1 MCKSEYHPGCVYRP
15 FLGLTIR
22 GYFSQNLVQSG
33 NNETEKMQPQC
44 LDSLTCQ
51 RISTDV
57 VVCGVT
63 ERIAGASSGA
73 DKKEKAR

>member
-1 MCKSEYHPGCVYRP
+1 MNAAWI
-15 FLGLTIR
+15 FA
-22 GYFSQNLVQSG
+22 
-33 NNETEKMQPQC
+33 NNETGQSVTP
-44 LDSLTCQ
+44 SALTCQ

-73 DKKEKAR
+73 EAIKSETDELN